1 MFNKLIQWSKSQH
14 HHLPWRK
21 ERTLYTTLVSEIM
34 LQQTTVGTVL
44 NHYQRFLK
52 KYPSIA
58 ELALESEDNLTV
70 AWKGLGYY
78 RRARNLKKACEQ
90 IVEHHSGKIPLDYSK
105 LIKIN
110 GIGEYTANAL
120 LAIGADKKTLAIDA
134 NLERVLSRIYG
145 LTSLKGKKLQDEI
158 KDKFQKGIICSEIEN
173 YSARDFNEALMDLGR
188 EFCKAN
194 RVYCELCPMGDNC
207 KAKLSGEPLSLPIK
221 EKEKKIEK
229 YFELKLLRVITL
241 NEGKLLSYKKKK
253 NEWLS
258 GQYEVPTFII
268 SSEDQELTQ
277 YPASTLNIEYDLLP
291 MLKTGI
297 TKYRIANYLLFVSQ
311 KELENLGFKL
321 KAYEWIELNEQSNFS
336 TTTFKALDFF
346 GIKK

>member
-1 MFNKLIQWSKSQH
+1 MFIKLIQWSKSQH

-52 KYPSIA
+52 KYPSIPD
-58 ELALESEDNLTV
+58 LALESEENLTI

-90 IVEHHSGKIPLDYSK
+90 IVEHHSGTIPLDYSK

-158 KDKFQKGIICSEIEN
+158 KDKFQKGIICSEIEK

-194 RVYCELCPMGDNC
+194 KVYCELCPMNETC
-207 KAKLSGEPLSLPIK
+207 IALKESRPLEYPLKAQ
-221 EKEKKIEK
+221 EKKILK
-229 YFELKLLRVITL
+229 YYDLKLIRFIVEDQNKVLV
-241 NEGKLLSYKKKK
+241 YKK
-253 NEWLS
+253 NDDQWLA
-258 GQYEVPTFII
+258 GQFEIPTFTIQ
-268 SSEDQELTQ
+268 SEDESLKQ
-277 YPASTLNIEYDLLP
+277 YPLYTGQINYEALP
-291 MLKTGI
+291 FIKTGI
-297 TKYRIANYLLFVSQ
+297 TKYKIENYLLALSKEDFSKLGFDLKDFEW
-311 KELENLGFKL
+311 KELRN
-321 KAYEWIELNEQSNFS
+321 QSNL
-336 TTTFKALDFF
+336 TTTTHKALKFF
-346 GIKK
+346 GYEK